1 MASGEIDVSPGR
13 SFGAGEVLDWDKIN
27 EALQLVLRIK
37 EGAISARELADGG
50 IPASKVDV
58 NFAAQLGVASG
69 AVGTA
74 QLVDGSVTTTKLA
87 AGGVT
92 ADRLASSLDL
102 SGKSVTLAST
112 AIVSALGVGSVLQVV
127 QKGVLT
133 GTLINQTTAQ
143 GAAFLH
149 SGGVALKDAASP
161 ATDLSTVITPASA
174 SNKVLL
180 EALVFG
186 GNATAIS
193 LLTLG
198 VFRNAISTTE
208 ASAVAQVSAEKG
220 DVMGVYLS
228 FLDAP
233 ASTSAVAYTWR
244 AGRGS
249 NTSWTSGGPSTLNF
263 NGKMIGWVRATEVKG

>member
-13 SFGAGEVLDWDKIN
+13 VFGSGEVLDWDKLN
-27 EALQLVLRIK
+27 EALELILRIK

-50 IPASKVDV
+50 IPASKVDQ

-74 QLVDGSVTTTKLA
+74 QLIDGSVTTDKIA

-92 ADRLASSLDL
+92 ADKLASTLNL
-102 SGKSVTLAST
+102 SGKSLTLSAS
-112 AIVSALGVGSVLQVV
+112 AIVSALGSGSILQVV
-127 QKGVLT
+127 QKAVYAS
-133 GTLINQTTAQ
+133 TLVNVSVAQ
-143 GAAFLH
+143 GAAWLF

-161 ATDLSTVITPASA
+161 ATDLETVITPASA

-186 GNATAIS
+186 GNASAIS
-193 LLTLG
+193 LPVIG
-198 VFRNAISTTE
+198 VWRNAISTTE
-208 ASAVAQVSAEKG
+208 ALAVAQITAEKG
-220 DVMGVYLS
+220 DVTGCYLS
-228 FLDAP
+228 YLDSP
-233 ASTSAVAYTWR
+233 ASTSALTYRWR

-249 NTSWTSGGPSTLNF
+249 ATTWTVGGPSTNNF
-263 NGKMIGWVRATEVKG
+263 NGKLHGWVRATEVKG